1 MIQKIT
7 TIIRKNLNKVK
18 RCKTVQTLL
27 IPKNK
32 NEIFKNCFSF
42 LASCTKEL
50 TQKTAGNHDLK
61 SQELLQKNLFSL

>member
-7 TIIRKNLNKVK
+7 TIIQKKPNKVK
-18 RCKTVQTLL
+18 RCKAVQTLL

-32 NEIFKNCFSF
+32 EKIFKNCFSL

-50 TQKTAGNHDLK
+50 TQKTAGIHDLK